1 MPGKV
6 VMLIDVLSCVLNRD
20 DSRRKWVLVVS
31 LDNFDSRGCGTVRC
45 GHRPVRCDGGSSN

>member
-1 MPGKV
+1 VPGKV